1 MLFVLDFTNDFELA
15 RRFAFRKTNK
25 VDFPFTRNLSLEP
38 LRKSIDA
45 LRTNAVQAAGKFV
58 GSLSELASGMQVGQD
73 QLDSRHLKFG
83 MRFDGNPTSA
93 VPDTRRD

>member
-15 RRFAFRKTNK
+15 RRFAFRKTNQ
-25 VDFPFTRNLSLEP
+25 VDFAFTRNLGLEP

-45 LRTNAVQAAGKFV
+45 LRTDAVQAAGKFV

-83 MRFDGNPTSA
+83 MCLDRNAAS
-93 VPDTRRD
+93 VVSNRR